1 MAICRY
7 ACLPSGMAAK
17 SFRSL
22 VVISAIVIVAGA
34 GPAPARAALPTLAV
48 GATTSAS
55 DTVGSGNTCAGFLD
69 ERTHLGNLGIRRVFA
84 SAGQLPPA
92 DALTCHNTYGAVLWY
107 SFKTSCTPTAVAA
120 GGCDTEIQNIASAMP
135 ANGYL
140 TYNHEPENDMTGVQF
155 VAAFKRVYTVAKTA
169 NPGLNVVPI
178 YMSYQWRT
186 GSSHVTNNGTG
197 GDNEIQDWV
206 VPPAWADAY
215 GLDLYWQASTRGS
228 EPDDPVSVGADPR
241 MIRWY
246 NAVAT
251 QGRPLT
257 LPEWGIDD
265 DQGVRASRGPA
276 IRASRT
282 WLTSHNF
289 HVISYWQLDN
299 WYLGTGTVPPGA
311 YVDADGVAAYQELVA
326 AQTP

>member
-1 MAICRY
+1 MRRSAPRTLVL
-7 ACLPSGMAAK
+7 AVVVVLLTLGNVAA
-17 SFRSL
+17 
-22 VVISAIVIVAGA
+22 AEAT
-34 GPAPARAALPTLAV
+34 LPTLAV
-48 GATTSAS
+48 GATTSAT

-92 DALTCHNTYGAVLWY
+92 DALTCHNTYGGVLWY

-120 GGCDTEIQNIASAMP
+120 GSCDTEIQNIATAMP
-135 ANGYL
+135 ANSYL
-140 TYNHEPENDMTGVQF
+140 TYFHEPEDDMTGVQF
-155 VAAFKRVYTVAKTA
+155 VAAFQRAYTVAKAA
-169 NPGLNVVPI
+169 NATLNVIPI

-186 GSSHVTNNGTG
+186 GSTRVTNNGTG
-197 GDNEIQDWV
+197 GDYEIQDWI
-206 VPPAWADAY
+206 VPAAYADAY

-228 EPDDPVSVGADPR
+228 EPDDPYSIGSDPR

-246 NAVAT
+246 NSFA
-251 QGRPLT
+251 GLGKPLT

-265 DQGVRASRGPA
+265 DQGTRASRGPA

-289 HVISYWQLDN
+289 RIVSYWQLDN
-299 WYLGTGTVPPGA
+299 WYLGATTFPAGGYADP
-311 YVDADGVAAYQELVA
+311 DGVAAYQELVA
-326 AQTP
+326 AATP